1 MHKLR
6 VWSCLVVI
14 FLVYQYVF
22 IKKKK
27 KKNPYSSVVI
37 FHVKIL
43 SSFMNITACIFF
55 EQLLGV
61 LKLLGIL
68 IVKLNIKIWGYLNY
82 SQCKIL
88 R

>member
-1 MHKLR
+1 MKLFSGHFLSIS
-6 VWSCLVVI
+6 VCL
-14 FLVYQYVF
+14 YQ
-22 IKKKK
+22 KKK

-68 IVKLNIKIWGYLNY
+68 IVKLNIKI
-82 SQCKIL
+82 
-88 R
+88 